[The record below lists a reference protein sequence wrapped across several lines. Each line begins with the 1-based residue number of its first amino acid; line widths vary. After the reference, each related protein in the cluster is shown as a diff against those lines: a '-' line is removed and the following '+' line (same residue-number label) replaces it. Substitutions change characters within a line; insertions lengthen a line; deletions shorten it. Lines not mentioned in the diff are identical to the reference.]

1 MADEHTS
8 RDPVEHPPVLDAETR
23 RVQRLYEAMA
33 PNYDRIIAVAERLLF
48 ADGRAWACAQA
59 RGQVLEVG
67 IGTGRNLPFYPEGTA
82 LTGLELSPAMLTHTR
97 RRAAELDRHIELRV
111 GDAQQLPFGE
121 ASFDTVIATLT
132 QCSVPDDAVAVA
144 EMARVLR
151 PGGRLVLLDHVASP
165 RRGVRAAQ
173 AVLDPLFVRLQG
185 DHLLRDPQHTVL
197 AAGLDI
203 DLLTRSRAGIVLRL
217 TATKPDRAPEPERP
231 SQSE

>member
-1 MADEHTS
+1 
-8 RDPVEHPPVLDAETR
+8 
-23 RVQRLYEAMA
+23 
-33 PNYDRIIAVAERLLF
+33 
-48 ADGRAWACAQA
+48 
-59 RGQVLEVG
+59 
-67 IGTGRNLPFYPEGTA
+67 
-82 LTGLELSPAMLTHTR
+82 MLTHTR

-132 QCSVPDDAVAVA
+132 QCSIPDDAVAVA

-173 AVLDPLFVRLQG
+173 AVLDPLFVRLHG

-197 AAGLDI
+197 AAGLNI
-203 DLLTRSRAGIVLRL
+203 DVLTRSRVGIVLRL
-217 TATKPDRAPEPERP
+217 TATKPDRAPEPERAP
-231 SQSE
+231 QSE